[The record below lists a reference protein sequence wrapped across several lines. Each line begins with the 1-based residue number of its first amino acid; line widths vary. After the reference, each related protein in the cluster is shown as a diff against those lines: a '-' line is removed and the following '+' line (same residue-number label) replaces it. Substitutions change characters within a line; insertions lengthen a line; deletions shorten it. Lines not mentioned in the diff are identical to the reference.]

1 MASTIL
7 IVDDSAELR
16 ELTREIL
23 LGERY
28 VVLEAGTGAEALA
41 RAAEGPDLVVLD
53 VALPDLDGF
62 EVCRRL
68 RRDRRTA
75 HIPVL
80 LLSGVRREV
89 EDRIRGLETGAE
101 AYLVRPLESA
111 ELIATVRAL
120 LRGSRSGRSSGASAK
135 RPRAADVLAD
145 VNRTI
150 TQSLDREEVARR
162 IVESL
167 RDLLG
172 VRTAG
177 LFEMIPESGALV
189 LVARAGDLGPGF
201 PPRVVFPAGTGLMGV
216 ALREGR
222 PVHTANVLA
231 DPRVELTAD
240 LRRAVE
246 QAPYR
251 AGVAFPLL
259 VKDRVIGGLFVADAE
274 DWALDETDFRLAA
287 AFADQ
292 AAVALENAR
301 LYSETERRRE
311 EAEERLR
318 ESETLLAVGRTLSDD
333 ISAEEA
339 MRRVAREVAKALS
352 ADMVGAYFLDADRGL
367 LRPLA
372 GYRVP
377 RKWLQRF
384 RDTPFPVGDS
394 AAWRDVW
401 RTRRPVWT
409 PDGMRDPRWATRE
422 LLPDFPRHSALFVPT
437 PVRGEIVGGL
447 FVIRWGAGPEPS
459 SGELRLVEGIAAQV
473 GLALERREAEF
484 TRTRLET
491 ELRHA
496 QKMDAIG
503 RLASGVAHD
512 FNNVLTVILGRS
524 EILRGALTPENKLYR
539 HADLIQKSAERAST
553 LTQQL
558 LALSR
563 KQVLEPRVLDVGALL
578 GGLNRMLRRL
588 IGEHIDLA
596 VSVPA
601 ALGRIKA
608 DPGQIQ
614 QVILNL
620 VVNARDA
627 MPDGGRLAMEAAG
640 VELDDALAREHPGT
654 RPGRYVMLAVADNGV
669 GMDEAIRA
677 HLFEPFF
684 STKGPGKGTGL
695 GLATVYGIVKQSGGF
710 ITYESQPGKGTT
722 FRVYLPQ
729 VDEPVDAVEYE
740 AEPPG
745 PSHGSETILLVEDD
759 EFLRA
764 TAREMLELYGYR
776 IVDAR
781 HPGEALL
788 VAERRAEPLDLLLT
802 DVVMPQMSGPELAG
816 RVVELRPRIKTLFM
830 SGYADDPTF
839 QEAGLPPGVTLLR
852 KPFSANALAQKVRE
866 VLDTP

>member
-1 MASTIL
+1 MAFTIL
-7 IVDDSAELR
+7 VVDDSAELR

-23 LGERY
+23 LSERH
-28 VVLEAGTGAEALA
+28 VVLEAGTGTEALA

-53 VALPDLDGF
+53 VALPDIDGF

-68 RRDRRTA
+68 KRDRRTA

-89 EDRIRGLETGAE
+89 EDRVRGLETGADG
-101 AYLVRPLESA
+101 YLVRPLESA
-111 ELIATVRAL
+111 ELIATVRSL
-120 LRGSRSGRSSGASAK
+120 LRGSRPGQSRGASAT

-150 TQSLDREEVARR
+150 TQSLDRDEVARR

-172 VRTAG
+172 VRAAV
-177 LFEMIPESGALV
+177 LFEMVPDSGALV
-189 LVARAGDLGPGF
+189 VVARAGDLGPGF
-201 PPRVVFPAGTGLMGV
+201 PPRLVFPAGTGLMGV

-222 PVHTANVLA
+222 PVHTPNVLA
-231 DPRVELTAD
+231 DPRIALTPD

-259 VKDRVIGGLFVADAE
+259 VKGRVIGGLFVADAG
-274 DWALDETDFRLAA
+274 DWALDETDLRLAA

-301 LYSETERRRE
+301 LYSETERRRRDS
-311 EAEERLR
+311 EERLR
-318 ESETLLAVGRTLSDD
+318 ESEALLAVGRTLSDD
-333 ISAEEA
+333 LSAEEA
-339 MRRVAREVAKALS
+339 MRRVAREVARVLS
-352 ADMVGAYFLDADRGL
+352 ADMVGAYFLDSGRGL

-384 RDTPFPVGDS
+384 RDTPFPVIDS
-394 AAWRDVW
+394 AAWREAW
-401 RTRRPVWT
+401 QTRQPVWT
-409 PDGMRDPRWATRE
+409 PDGMRDGRWATGD
-422 LLPDFPRHSALFVPT
+422 LLPDFPQHSALFVPT
-437 PVRGEIVGGL
+437 PVRNEVVGGL
-447 FVIRWGAGPEPS
+447 FVVRWGAGGEPS
-459 SGELRLVEGIAAQV
+459 PAELRLVQGIAAQV
-473 GLALERREAEF
+473 GLALERREAEL

-496 QKMDAIG
+496 QKMDAVG

-512 FNNVLTVILGRS
+512 FNNILTVILGRS
-524 EILRGALTPENKLYR
+524 EILRGSLTPAHALYR

-563 KQVLEPRVLDVGALL
+563 KQVLEPRVLDL
-578 GGLNRMLRRL
+578 GLVVSGLNKMLRRL

-596 VSVPA
+596 VTAPA
-601 ALGRIKA
+601 GLGRVKA

-627 MPDGGRLAMEAAG
+627 MPDGGRLAVEVATVEMAG
-640 VELDDALAREHPGT
+640 SLAREHPDAQ
-654 RPGRYVMLAVADNGV
+654 PGRSVMLTVADSGV
-669 GMDEAIRA
+669 GMDEETQA

-695 GLATVYGIVKQSGGF
+695 GLATVYGIVRQSGGH
-710 ITYESQPGKGTT
+710 ITCESRVGEGTT

-729 VDEPVDAVEYE
+729 VDEPVDAVGAE
-740 AEPPG
+740 AEPAAPAR
-745 PSHGSETILLVEDD
+745 GSETILLVEDD

-776 IVDAR
+776 VVDAR

-788 VAERRAEPLDLLLT
+788 LAERRAEQLDLLLT
-802 DVVMPQMSGPELAG
+802 DVVMPQMNGPELAS
-816 RVVELRPRIKTLFM
+816 RVGALRRRIKTLFM
-830 SGYADDPTF
+830 SGYADDPAF
-839 QEAGLPPGVTLLR
+839 QQAGLPPGVALLR
-852 KPFSANALAQKVRE
+852 KPFSADVLAQKVRE
-866 VLDTP
+866 VLDAP

>member
-1 MASTIL
+1 
-7 IVDDSAELR
+7 
-16 ELTREIL
+16 
-23 LGERY
+23 
-28 VVLEAGTGAEALA
+28 
-41 RAAEGPDLVVLD
+41 
-53 VALPDLDGF
+53 
-62 EVCRRL
+62 
-68 RRDRRTA
+68 
-75 HIPVL
+75 
-80 LLSGVRREV
+80 
-89 EDRIRGLETGAE
+89 
-101 AYLVRPLESA
+101 
-111 ELIATVRAL
+111 
-120 LRGSRSGRSSGASAK
+120 
-135 RPRAADVLAD
+135 
-145 VNRTI
+145 
-150 TQSLDREEVARR
+150 
-162 IVESL
+162 
-167 RDLLG
+167 
-172 VRTAG
+172 
-177 LFEMIPESGALV
+177 
-189 LVARAGDLGPGF
+189 
-201 PPRVVFPAGTGLMGV
+201 MGV
-216 ALREGR
+216 ALREGQ
-222 PVHTANVLA
+222 PVHTGNVLA
-231 DPRVELTAD
+231 DPRVALTPD

-251 AGVAFPLL
+251 AGLAFPLL
-259 VKDRVIGGLFVADAE
+259 VKDRVIGGLFVADTE
-274 DWALDETDFRLAA
+274 DWVLDETDFRLAA

-333 ISAEEA
+333 LSAEEA

-352 ADMVGAYFLDADRGL
+352 ADMVGAYFLDATHGL

-384 RDTPFPVGDS
+384 RDTPFPVSDS
-394 AAWRDVW
+394 AAWQDVW
-401 RTRRPVWT
+401 RTRRPIWT
-409 PDGMRDPRWATRE
+409 PDGMRDPQWAARE
-422 LLPDFPRHSALFVPT
+422 LLPGFPRHSALFVPT

-459 SGELRLVEGIAAQV
+459 PGELRLVEGIAAQV
-473 GLALERREAEF
+473 GLAFERREAEF

-512 FNNVLTVILGRS
+512 FNNILTVILGRS
-524 EILRGALTPENKLYR
+524 EILRGALTAEHKLYR
-539 HADLIQKSAERAST
+539 HADLIQKSAERASS

-563 KQVLEPRVLDVGALL
+563 KQVLEPRVLDLDALL

-596 VSVPA
+596 VTVAPG
-601 ALGRIKA
+601 LGRIKA

-627 MPDGGRLAMEAAG
+627 MPDGGRLVMEAAG

-654 RPGRYVMLAVADNGV
+654 KAGRYVMLTVSDSGV

-684 STKGPGKGTGL
+684 STKGPGRGTGL
-695 GLATVYGIVKQSGGF
+695 GLATVYGIVKQSGGL
-710 ITYESQPGKGTT
+710 ITYESQPGKGTS

-729 VDEPVDAVEYE
+729 VDEPVDAVEPE
-740 AEPPG
+740 VEPPG

-802 DVVMPQMSGPELAG
+802 DVVMPQMSGPELAE
-816 RVVELRPRIKTLFM
+816 RVVGLRPRIKTLFM

-839 QEAGLPPGVTLLR
+839 QEAGLPPGVVLLR
-852 KPFSANALAQKVRE
+852 KPFSADALAQKVRE